1 MVAEVFAGLGAL
13 KSAFDIAR
21 GIKDM
26 DDAAK
31 RNAAVIDLQQTI
43 LTAQQAQAALLEE
56 MDRLKKENAELKEWE
71 VGKNDY
77 QLIKLGNETFVYTMK
92 LSNSGDPA
100 HHLCPNCFTDRKK
113 SSLQKSVTHV
123 GRWTVYTCNRCGLEI
138 FPDGGGRSP
147 NASKR

>member
-21 GIKDM
+21 GIKDL

-31 RNAAVIDLQQTI
+31 RNAAVINLQQTI

-56 MDRLKKENAELKEWE
+56 MDRLKKENAVKEWE
-71 VGKNDY
+71 VGKDDY
-77 QLIKLGNETFVYTMK
+77 QLIQLGNETFVFTVNCRTAVIQPIISARTASQTAKIDLAKERNACRSM
-92 LSNSGDPA
+92 DC
-100 HHLCPNCFTDRKK
+100 LCI
-113 SSLQKSVTHV
+113 
-123 GRWTVYTCNRCGLEI
+123 NRCGLEI
-138 FPDGGGRSP
+138 FDGGGRSS

>member
-21 GIKDM
+21 GIKDL

-71 VGKNDY
+71 VGKDDY
-77 QLIKLGNETFVYTMK
+77 QLIKLGNET
-92 LSNSGDPA
+92 
-100 HHLCPNCFTDRKK
+100 LCT
-113 SSLQKSVTHV
+113 
-123 GRWTVYTCNRCGLEI
+123 RW
-138 FPDGGGRSP
+138 
-147 NASKR
+147 

>member
-21 GIKDM
+21 GIKDL

-31 RNAAVIDLQQTI
+31 RNAAVIGLQQTI

-56 MDRLKKENAELKEWE
+56 MDRLKKENAVKEWE
-71 VGKNDY
+71 VGKDDY

-113 SSLQKSVTHV
+113 SILQKSVTHV
-123 GRWTVYTCNRCGLEI
+123 GRWTVYACNRCGVGNL
-138 FPDGGGRSP
+138 PGWWRRSP